1 MTVFKAACVQMNS
14 GSDMAANIATA
25 DRLIRQAAAQGAA
38 FITLPENVSLMK
50 EHGTSFDGHIYSEAE
65 HPALIGFA
73 KVAKECNAHVLVG
86 SLAVAKGDKLANRSY
101 LINAQGQ
108 ITARYDKIH
117 LFDATLSTGESYM
130 ESRRFAPGDEA
141 VVAQLPWAKLGMTIC
156 YDLRFPVLHRMLAK
170 AGAQILTIPAAFTR
184 PTGEAHWHVLLRA
197 RAIETGCYVIA
208 PAQYGVHPGE
218 RKTYGH
224 SLIIDPWGKIIAEAP
239 AEEEAVIVAEM
250 DVAKVSE
257 ARTRVPA
264 LVHERVFEV
273 RIQGTGFGIQ
283 EE

>member
-1 MTVFKAACVQMNS
+1 MGIYKAACVQMNS
-14 GSDMAANIATA
+14 GSDMAANIEVAE
-25 DRLIRQAAAQGAA
+25 RLIRQAAAQGAA

-50 EHGTSFDGHIYSEAE
+50 EHGTSFDGHIYAE
-65 HPALIGFA
+65 SDHPALVGLSR
-73 KVAKECNAHVLVG
+73 VAKECKVHVLVG

-101 LINAQGQ
+101 LLNAEGV

-141 VVAQLPWAKLGMTIC
+141 VVASLPWGKLGMTIC

-170 AGAQILTIPAAFTR
+170 AGAHIISIPAAFTR

-224 SLIIDPWGKIIAEAP
+224 SLIIDPWGQIIAEAP
-239 AEEEAVIVAEM
+239 AEEEAVIVAEI
-250 DVAKVSE
+250 DPAKVTE
-257 ARTRVPA
+257 ARSRVPS
-264 LVHERVFEV
+264 LVHERVFSV
-273 RIQGTGFGIQ
+273 TSS
-283 EE
+283 